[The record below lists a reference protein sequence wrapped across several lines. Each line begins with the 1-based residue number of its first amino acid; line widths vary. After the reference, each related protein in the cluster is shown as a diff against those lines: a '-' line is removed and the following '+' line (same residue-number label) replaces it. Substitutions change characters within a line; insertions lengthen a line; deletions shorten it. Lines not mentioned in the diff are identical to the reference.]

1 MGRVRGTILS
11 AVVAVLAM
19 GGCGP
24 IAYVNQVTMKAS
36 SSVESARAAE
46 ADKYSPYWYTR
57 AVEYL
62 HKARVEA
69 ADADFQA
76 ANRFGRKSEAAA
88 KKARD
93 EAIAH
98 AGKPVE
104 QFYPNVVPKRGDKGK
119 SDDSEATA
127 PADQGL
133 APLVP
138 GDDDDSGAGD
148 DSDSSDTDDETPP
161 AQGKGQ

>member
-1 MGRVRGTILS
+1 MIRKQCMGRVRGTILS

-24 IAYVNQVTMKAS
+24 VAYVNQVTMKAS

-62 HKARVEA
+62 HKAREEA

-76 ANRFGRKSEAAA
+76 ANRFGRRSEEAA
-88 KKARD
+88 KKARE

-98 AGKPVE
+98 AGKPVKM
-104 QFYPNVVPKRGDKGK
+104 FYPSVVPKRGETTDG
-119 SDDSEATA
+119 DSGDATA

-138 GDDDDSGAGD
+138 GDDDDSG
-148 DSDSSDTDDETPP
+148 SDDETPP
-161 AQGKGQ
+161 AKGEGQ

>member
-11 AVVAVLAM
+11 AVAALLVI
-19 GGCGP
+19 GCGP
-24 IAYVNQVTMKAS
+24 IEYVNQVTRKAS
-36 SSVESARAAE
+36 SSVEAARAAE

-62 HKARVEA
+62 HKARAEA

-76 ANRFGRKSEAAA
+76 ANRFGRKSEEAAN
-88 KKARD
+88 KARE

-104 QFYPNVVPKRGDKGK
+104 LFYPIVVPPLGGAEKPGDGE
-119 SDDSEATA
+119 SAATPTGDS
-127 PADQGL
+127 GL

-138 GDDDDSGAGD
+138 EDDGADDGEAPGN
-148 DSDSSDTDDETPP
+148 DEEKD
-161 AQGKGQ
+161 Q

>member
-11 AVVAVLAM
+11 AAVAVLAM
-19 GGCGP
+19 GCGP
-24 IAYVNQVTMKAS
+24 IEYVNQVTRKAS
-36 SSVESARAAE
+36 SSLESARAAE

-62 HKARVEA
+62 HKAREEA

-76 ANRFGRKSEAAA
+76 ANRFGRRSEAAA
-88 KKARD
+88 NKARE

-104 QFYPNVVPKRGDKGK
+104 MFYPSVVPKRGEKGK
-119 SDDSEATA
+119 SDGEAA
-127 PADQGL
+127 ASANQGL

-138 GDDDDSGAGD
+138 DGDDDGGGG
-148 DSDSSDTDDETPP
+148 DSSGSDDETPP
-161 AQGKGQ
+161 EQGKGQ

>member
-62 HKARVEA
+62 HKAREEA

-88 KKARD
+88 KKARE

-119 SDDSEATA
+119 RDDDSAADA
-127 PADQGL
+127 PAEGL

-138 GDDDDSGAGD
+138 GDDDDSG
-148 DSDSSDTDDETPP
+148 SDDETPP
-161 AQGKGQ
+161 APEKGQ